1 LLCGAEGEGK
11 GERDE
16 KMRGKRVRGLRKPKM
31 QKANIKSNGV

>member
-16 KMRGKRVRGLRKPKM
+16 KKNERKGGKRMKEVKYAKGKYKE
-31 QKANIKSNGV
+31 

>member
-16 KMRGKRVRGLRKPKM
+16 KKNEREEGKR
-31 QKANIKSNGV
+31 IKEAKDAKGKYKE